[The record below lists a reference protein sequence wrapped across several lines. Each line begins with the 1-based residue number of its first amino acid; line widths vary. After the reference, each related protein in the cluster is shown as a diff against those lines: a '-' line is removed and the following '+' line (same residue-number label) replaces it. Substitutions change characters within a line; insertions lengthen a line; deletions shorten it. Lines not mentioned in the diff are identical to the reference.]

1 MRTDGERRRLRIALL
16 TPCFWPEVRRGS
28 ERVVHELATGL
39 IARGHRPTLI
49 SSHPGRPSR
58 GVEAG
63 VPIVRNWRP
72 PDGRLRRRL
81 YEDHLTHVPFSY
93 LTLRLGRYDVAQAV
107 FVTDALAALRWRSR
121 TGRPAI
127 FSFMG
132 VPDHSGLVFRRGRLE
147 MIRRAVTESD
157 AVVALSEAA
166 RDAFWRWLGVETR
179 VIPPGVDIEAF
190 RPGPGRAPAPT
201 IFCAADL
208 GEPRKRVGL
217 LVAAV
222 RSLRRERPD
231 LRLVLARPRD
241 PAAIA
246 RITAE
251 EPWIELRDVDGH
263 ERLLEAYREAWV
275 AALPSHGEAFGLV
288 LAEALACGTPVV
300 GSNLDGIPEVV
311 GDEPVG
317 RLFDGDDEQAL
328 ARALAEGLEL
338 AQDAATADAC
348 RSRAERF
355 SKDRSVEA
363 YERLYAEV
371 LDGSDVQ

>member
-1 MRTDGERRRLRIALL
+1 MNSQGGRRRLRVALL

-93 LTLRLGRYDVAQAV
+93 MTLRLGRYDVAQAV

-147 MIRRAVTESD
+147 MIRRAVTGSD

-179 VIPPGVDIEAF
+179 VIHPGVDIEAF
-190 RPGPGRAPAPT
+190 TPGPGRAAEPT

-217 LVAAV
+217 LVAAA

-231 LRLVLARPRD
+231 LRLVLARPTD
-241 PAAIA
+241 SAAAA
-246 RITAE
+246 RIAAE
-251 EPWIELRDVDGH
+251 EPWIELRDVDRH
-263 ERLLEAYREAWV
+263 DRLLEAYRQSWV
-275 AALPSHGEAFGLV
+275 SALPSHGEAFGLV

-300 GSNLDGIPEVV
+300 GSNLDGIPEVI
-311 GDEPVG
+311 GDDPVG
-317 RLFDGDDEQAL
+317 RLFDGDERAL
-328 ARALAEGLEL
+328 SHALAEGLEL
-338 AQDAATADAC
+338 AQDDATAAAC
-348 RSRAERF
+348 RTRAERF
-355 SKDRSVEA
+355 SRDRCVDA
-363 YERLYAEV
+363 YEHLYAEL
-371 LDGSDVQ
+371 LDGSDDR